1 MSLKYSIKT
10 TRVVNVTF
18 DVFNN
23 KGTAYVDDGSTFG
36 INRSEYDKMLWDIK
50 KKGAHIIEEKDYS
63 GNGFQDL
70 MNNIF

>member
-50 KKGAHIIEEKDYS
+50 KKGAHII
-63 GNGFQDL
+63 
-70 MNNIF
+70 